1 MPSRRTLRAATFAC
15 SAYFAA
21 ILASSRRRSS
31 FSSGMGMRSD
41 WPSTIGLSPRSEE
54 RIALSTAFTCVL
66 SQTWTESMRGSG
78 MLMVATWLSGISV
91 S

>member
-1 MPSRRTLRAATFAC
+1 
-15 SAYFAA
+15 
-21 ILASSRRRSS
+21 
-31 FSSGMGMRSD
+31 MRSD

-54 RIALSTAFTCVL
+54 RIALSTAFTWVL

-78 MLMVATWLSGISV
+78 ILMVATWLSGISV